1 MRQVRQDAMV
11 YMTEAVRTAALMVAE
26 ARVRVESL
34 SPDDVARELLGSDA
48 LLIDLRE
55 SEERDRDGVIPGALH
70 IPRGLLEF
78 QADRTALQH
87 RGELR
92 PSRRIIVHCGAGN
105 RSALAADL
113 LQSMG
118 YHNVAHLDGGFR
130 AWIEQGHTVLLGNRA

>member
-1 MRQVRQDAMV
+1 MV
-11 YMTEAVRTAALMVAE
+11 YMTEAVRTAAIMVAE

-55 SEERDRDGVIPGALH
+55 TEERARDGVIPGALH

-78 QADRTALQH
+78 QADATGLQH
-87 RGELR
+87 RRELR
-92 PSRRIIVHCGAGN
+92 PSRRIIVHCGRGN

-118 YHNVAHLDGGFR
+118 YFNVAHLDGGFR
-130 AWIEQGHTVLLGNRA
+130 AWSDAGHTVLRD

>member
-1 MRQVRQDAMV
+1 MMSRSA
-11 YMTEAVRTAALMVAE
+11 AVRTAAIRVAE

-34 SPDDVARELLGSDA
+34 SPDDVARELLGGDA

-55 SEERDRDGVIPGALH
+55 SEERKRDGVIPGALH

-78 QADRTALQH
+78 QADATGLQY
-87 RGELR
+87 RAELR
-92 PSRRIIVHCGAGN
+92 PSRRIIVHCGTGS

-130 AWIEQGHTVLLGNRA
+130 AWAVAEHAVLRSEV

>member
-1 MRQVRQDAMV
+1 MV

-34 SPDDVARELLGSDA
+34 SPDAVARELLAGDA

-55 SEERDRDGVIPGALH
+55 SEERIRDGVIPGALH

-78 QADRTALQH
+78 QADSTGPQFRRELQ
-87 RGELR
+87 
-92 PSRRIIVHCGAGN
+92 PSRRIIVHCGVGN

-130 AWIEQGHTVLLGNRA
+130 AWSTAGHSVLQG